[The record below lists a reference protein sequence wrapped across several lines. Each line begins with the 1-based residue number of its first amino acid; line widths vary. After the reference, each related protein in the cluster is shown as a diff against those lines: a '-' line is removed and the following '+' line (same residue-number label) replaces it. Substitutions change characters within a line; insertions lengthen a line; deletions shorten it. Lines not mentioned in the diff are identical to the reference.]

1 MLNVAKTKKSNRY
14 CAAINCTNN
23 YRNRPDLSFFRFPR
37 DPERYVTLVLYPQM
51 SVNICIE
58 LTRGMETFIVIAVN
72 VS

>member
-51 SVNICIE
+51 SKYLYRINQGNGDIHRDCCK
-58 LTRGMETFIVIAVN
+58 R
-72 VS
+72 